1 MSYILDALK
10 KSEQQRLRS
19 KGGSIHAPMI
29 APYAEKSN
37 SFLMYV
43 LIAIIFIGLTL
54 LVISMQPWRHDQK
67 NPVRN
72 IDETA
77 TAPQPQSFPEQA
89 QNTQTNNPIA
99 APIVRPMVGQIPAPT
114 ITPNVK
120 MAKRISKEAI
130 QPTPAKSVEAAHETT
145 ASKANEKEIA
155 APQAT
160 QATQANNSASE
171 KSTSTEDTIVSESHS
186 NEISLHNRLLEISE
200 LPQDIQQDIP
210 DISIAGYVFSENPKE
225 RSVGINGR
233 LLQEGDYLKQGVR
246 LVHIAPEGLIFSY
259 KDYHFRQSL
268 Q

>member
-43 LIAIIFIGLTL
+43 LIAIIFVGLTF
-54 LVISMQPWRHDQK
+54 LVISLQPWRHDQK
-67 NPVRN
+67 TAVKNSE
-72 IDETA
+72 ETA

-89 QNTQTNNPIA
+89 QNTQTNTPIA
-99 APIVRPMVGQIPAPT
+99 APILKPMVVQVPTPT
-114 ITPNVK
+114 IASNVK
-120 MAKRISKEAI
+120 IPKRISKEAI
-130 QPTPAKSVEAAHETT
+130 KPPPAKWKEAAHETT

-155 APQAT
+155 APQST
-160 QATQANNSASE
+160 QSTNSASE
-171 KSTSTEDTIVSESHS
+171 KPASIEDEVVSETHS
-186 NEISLHNRLLEISE
+186 NEISLQNRLLEISE
-200 LPQDIQQDIP
+200 LPQDVQQDIP

-233 LLQEGDYLKQGVR
+233 LLQEGDYLKQGIR

-259 KDYHFRQSL
+259 KNYHFRQSL